1 MKTVILIIL
10 VYLSL
15 PACAGFDAT
24 PRDWTKKENA
34 MLWASCGATALDV
47 ITTLDGLDNGCS
59 EANFAIGKDP
69 SNATVILFS
78 AAIQAGFVVIAHYFP
93 DFRLWGLG
101 GKPIAN
107 TGAAVWNS
115 TQY

>member
-1 MKTVILIIL
+1 MKTLILIL
-10 VYLSL
+10 ACLLL

-24 PRDWTKKENA
+24 PMPWTKGEKA
-34 MLWASCGATALDV
+34 MLWASVGATAADAY
-47 ITTLDGLDNGCS
+47 TTIEGLNNGCS
-59 EANFAIGKDP
+59 ESNTFVGKDP
-69 SNATVILFS
+69 SNATVIVFS
-78 AAIQAGFVVIAHYFP
+78 AAIQAGFVAIAHYFP

-101 GKPIAN
+101 GKTIAN

>member
-1 MKTVILIIL
+1 MKVLTIIICLI
-10 VYLSL
+10 SL
-15 PACAGFDAT
+15 TACAT
-24 PRDWTKKENA
+24 PRPWTKGEKA

-47 ITTLDGLDNGCS
+47 ITTLDGLDNDCS
-59 EANFAIGKDP
+59 EANMAIGKDP

-78 AAIQAGFVVIAHYFP
+78 TAIQACFVVVAHYFP

-101 GKPIAN
+101 GKTIASG
-107 TGAAVWNS
+107 GAALWNS